1 MGKHKSPGH
10 SSFHAATTNDTGGCL
25 LKVTPDT
32 GESPNATF
40 LRLASTM
47 TGAAP
52 GWARSAGSRRDLRR
66 VPGHLRVR
74 R

>member
-32 GESPNATF
+32 GESPNATY

-47 TGAAP
+47 TGAVPKVGEDRWVAEH
-52 GWARSAGSRRDLRR
+52 LRR
-66 VPGHLRVR
+66 VPGHPRAR
-74 R
+74 K